1 MRIRSDSINDE
12 APIDARYAFGVPD
25 AGAHMALGPNRS
37 PHIAWTDVP
46 EGTRSIAV
54 ICHDPDAPTSA
65 DDVNQEGRSV
75 SATLPRT
82 DFFHWVLVDVDPADG
97 ELVEG
102 GHSDGVVAGGKT
114 ADAAPQGRPG
124 VNTYTDFLAG
134 SAELAGTYWGYDGPC
149 PPWNDEIPHRYIFTV
164 YALDVPRLEVDGAFT
179 GEDVRQAIAGH
190 VLAEASL
197 TGTYSL
203 NPEVPA

>member
-1 MRIRSDSINDE
+1 MRIRSDSIND
-12 APIDARYAFGVPD
+12 ATPIDARYAFGVPD
-25 AGAHMALGPNRS
+25 TDTHMALGPNRS

-97 ELVEG
+97 ELAEG
-102 GHSDGVVAGGKT
+102 SHSDGVVAGGKT
-114 ADAAPQGRPG
+114 ADTAPQGRPG

-179 GEDVRQAIAGH
+179 GEDVRRAIAGH